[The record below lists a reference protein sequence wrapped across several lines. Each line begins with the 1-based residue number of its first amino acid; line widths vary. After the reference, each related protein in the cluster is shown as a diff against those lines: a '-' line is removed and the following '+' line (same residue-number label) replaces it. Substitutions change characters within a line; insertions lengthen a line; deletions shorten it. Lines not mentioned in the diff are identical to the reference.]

1 MFVIYHCDV
10 PHRDVPHPHA
20 HCRPPGLDQAQGEY
34 PDHVR
39 GISQALSNSRLE
51 RWGLGVS
58 IPKSGDGRSRSVDL
72 LDQALPFRRE
82 TRIIKCF
89 SVCSLRAR
97 SVHNYLSGE
106 PFHKYLDS
114 MYFDRFLQWKW
125 LER

>member
-1 MFVIYHCDV
+1 MSPIAMSPTRMLTAV
-10 PHRDVPHPHA
+10 PQA
-20 HCRPPGLDQAQGEY
+20 WTRPKASTQTTFAGSAR
-34 PDHVR
+34 H
-39 GISQALSNSRLE
+39 SNSRLE

-58 IPKSGDGRSRSVDL
+58 IPKSGDGRSRSLDL
-72 LDQALPFRRE
+72 LDQALPFHRK